1 MNSSGPDPKKPRAA
15 STADVSR
22 AEQARDVAVLAAQEV
37 AVKKEEVDG
46 KGKEVEKAMKKV
58 QGDRKAVERIA
69 KEFKE
74 ETDGRAMDDA
84 LQVAETRKLAPHPE
98 LAPSMEQF
106 NAQLGAMNDRID
118 QLVTDR
124 DGLSYKLAQAYH
136 RQTEQHLLIDALK
149 EEVKILRA
157 STPPTMAVFKMEP
170 GIQLYDRGKK
180 GSASLAAHLAV
191 TSIPNFSID
200 VDNTYAELWMGTH
213 PTLPSKLSDSTLL
226 SAHLKA
232 HPELIGASVSAEF
245 EDCKDGFLPF
255 LFKVLSIGSEPS
267 IQAHP
272 DKPLARK
279 LFDERPEVYKD
290 PNHKPEMAIALTPF
304 LAFLNFLPP
313 PPTLLL
319 HLLTVPELSPLIPSQ
334 HVQALATSL
343 TLPTTLPPNPFLFRP
358 LASAPTAAQKD
369 ILKDIFGALMN
380 AEKPAV
386 EQAIAQL
393 VERYEKKESIAES
406 EKELVDLALM
416 LEGQYP
422 GDVGVLC
429 VFMLN
434 VVELKKGEAA
444 FLGANEP
451 HAYIEGDIIECMA
464 TSDNVVRAGLTPK
477 LRDLLRPAPFSPE
490 DTATQLYDPPIAEFS
505 VLRVELA
512 EGGKAAHRAVDGP
525 SVCIVTRGK
534 GVVRMVGA
542 EGTEFERGDVLFV
555 GAGKEVEWEA
565 KEGLEVFRAFVEA

>member
-1 MNSSGPDPKKPRAA
+1 MS
-15 STADVSR
+15 
-22 AEQARDVAVLAAQEV
+22 
-37 AVKKEEVDG
+37 
-46 KGKEVEKAMKKV
+46 
-58 QGDRKAVERIA
+58 I
-69 KEFKE
+69 F
-74 ETDGRAMDDA
+74 
-84 LQVAETRKLAPHPE
+84 KLAP
-98 LAPSMEQF
+98 
-106 NAQLGAMNDRID
+106 
-118 QLVTDR
+118 
-124 DGLSYKLAQAYH
+124 
-136 RQTEQHLLIDALK
+136 
-149 EEVKILRA
+149 
-157 STPPTMAVFKMEP
+157 
-170 GIQLYDRGKK
+170 GIQSYDWGKK
-180 GSASLAAHLAV
+180 GSASLAAQLALNC
-191 TSIPNFSID
+191 IPDFAID
-200 VDNTYAELWMGTH
+200 EDKTYAELWMGTH

-232 HPELIGASVSAEF
+232 HPELIGASVSAKF
-245 EDCKDGFLPF
+245 EDCKDGSLPF
-255 LFKVLSIGSEPS
+255 LFKVLSIGTALS

-304 LAFLNFLPP
+304 LAFLNFLPL
-313 PPTLLL
+313 PTLLL

-343 TLPTTLPPNPFLFRP
+343 TLPTTLPPDPFLFQP

-416 LEGQYP
+416 LNGQYP

-477 LRDLLRPAPFSPE
+477 LRDVPTLVSMLTYEAAPGNKQLLRPAPFSPE
-490 DTATQLYDPPIAEFS
+490 DSATQLYDPPIAEFS

-512 EGGKAAHRAVDGP
+512 EGGKAAHRVVDGP
-525 SVCIVTRGK
+525 SVCIVTGGK
-534 GVVRMVGA
+534 GVVREVGA

-565 KEGLEVFRAFVEA
+565 MEGVEVFRAFVEA